1 MLNLHLTFFFLTLPI
16 LLTLHRE
23 AEGFKEQGNAFYI
36 KKDYAE
42 AFNYYTKAIG
52 NYSHAILLSLPVVSL
67 LEDTLASCI
76 NIVQLFL
83 YRHVSKECKLLW
95 KPGSHTNDVV

>member
-1 MLNLHLTFFFLTLPI
+1 MTCFLFFCPL
-16 LLTLHRE
+16 LHRE

-52 NYSHAILLSLPVVSL
+52 NYFKIIL
-67 LEDTLASCI
+67 A
-76 NIVQLFL
+76 LFL
-83 YRHVSKECKLLW
+83 F
-95 KPGSHTNDVV
+95 N

>member
-1 MLNLHLTFFFLTLPI
+1 MLNFHLTFFLTVCPFCSL
-16 LLTLHRE
+16 LHRE

-52 NYSHAILLSLPVVSL
+52 NYSHAVLLSL
-67 LEDTLASCI
+67 
-76 NIVQLFL
+76 
-83 YRHVSKECKLLW
+83 HVA
-95 KPGSHTNDVV
+95 GN

>member
-1 MLNLHLTFFFLTLPI
+1 MSFFPL
-16 LLTLHRE
+16 LHRE

-52 NYSHAILLSLPVVSL
+52 KYS
-67 LEDTLASCI
+67 
-76 NIVQLFL
+76 
-83 YRHVSKECKLLW
+83 
-95 KPGSHTNDVV
+95 